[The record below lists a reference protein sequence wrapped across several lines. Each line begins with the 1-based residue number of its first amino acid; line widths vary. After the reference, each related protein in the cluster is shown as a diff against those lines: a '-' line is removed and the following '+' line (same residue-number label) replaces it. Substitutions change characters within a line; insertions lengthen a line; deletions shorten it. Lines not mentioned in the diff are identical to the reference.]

1 MSARGTRT
9 LARLFQATLKAK
21 PEKRCSAIVEDAN
34 PVHLEKSFAFEP
46 DFWAERE
53 RVLYYYTR
61 FVFKEGES
69 IVSAIFAPQLGL
81 HLKFVQDMD
90 LVDEKRRLLF
100 SGRLYRHPES
110 AFERR
115 AQSEILV
122 LLFDNYR

>member
-9 LARLFQATLKAK
+9 LARLFQATLKTK
-21 PEKRCSAIVEDAN
+21 PEKRCSVIVEDAS
-34 PVHLEKSFAFEP
+34 PVYLEKSFAFEP
-46 DFWAERE
+46 DFLAEHE
-53 RVLYYYTR
+53 RILYYYTR

-69 IVSAIFAPQLGL
+69 IVSAAFASRLGL
-81 HLKFVQDMD
+81 QLNFVQDMD

-100 SGRLYRHPES
+100 SGRLYRQPES

>member
-1 MSARGTRT
+1 MKIIETEIPDVKILEPAVLGDARGFFMETWN
-9 LARLFQATLKAK
+9 AQVFAKA
-21 PEKRCSAIVEDAN
+21 
-34 PVHLEKSFAFEP
+34 
-46 DFWAERE
+46 
-53 RVLYYYTR
+53 
-61 FVFKEGES
+61 
-69 IVSAIFAPQLGL
+69 GL
-81 HLKFVQDMD
+81 DLKFVQDMD